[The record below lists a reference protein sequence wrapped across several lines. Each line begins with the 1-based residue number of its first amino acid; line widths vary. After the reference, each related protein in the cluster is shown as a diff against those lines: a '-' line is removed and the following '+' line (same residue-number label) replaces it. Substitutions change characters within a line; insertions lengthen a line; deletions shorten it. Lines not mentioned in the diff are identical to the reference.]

1 MQSNSFGA
9 ERMLSIFEALKA
21 LFEAVEAGFA
31 AKSKTVEEQATTDVI
46 SSKKSLKKACD
57 IVPDIFLISA
67 KIFKL
72 YQNSL
77 LLYEKY
83 FEPKPLEKRLLRSVR
98 KALRKNKQASDRLQ
112 KAFEKCYKTFE
123 KLD

>member
-1 MQSNSFGA
+1 
-9 ERMLSIFEALKA
+9 MLSIFEVLKA
-21 LFEAVEAGFA
+21 LFEAVEAGFS

-46 SSKKSLKKACD
+46 NSKKSLKKACD

-83 FEPKPLEKRLLRSVR
+83 FEPKPLGKRLLRSVR
-98 KALRKNKQASDRLQ
+98 KALRKNNRDVDRLQ
-112 KAFEKCYKTFE
+112 KVFEKCYKTFE

>member
-1 MQSNSFGA
+1 MIS
-9 ERMLSIFEALKA
+9 SISAAAQA
-21 LFEAVEAGFA
+21 LFKAVEAGFA

-57 IVPDIFLISA
+57 IVPDIFLVSA

-98 KALRKNKQASDRLQ
+98 KALRKNNRDADRLQ
-112 KAFEKCYKTFE
+112 KTLEPCYKNFE

>member
-46 SSKKSLKKACD
+46 SSKISLKKACD
-57 IVPDIFLISA
+57 IVPDIFLTSV
-67 KIFKL
+67 KIFNL